1 MENGN
6 GNGGNAAATENGEA
20 TTAPIKVRSSS
31 PVISEGFVGP
41 RQQSTVTPS
50 SSSTSS
56 SSSSPVSEAVSSDSG
71 ASPPS
76 PGSPAV
82 GGAEDED
89 DDDDEDEEE
98 EEDLNA
104 PPSPVRYGVKEE
116 DEEEEDGAEAASL
129 HSMSRYELLQVGD
142 IIMVFFSFADAL
154 SETYTVL
161 SLYSYCTV
169 HVQYS
174 GGFMHRSF
182 CSIETTFSLMH
193 ARPLR
198 LF

>member
-1 MENGN
+1 MENGAN

-41 RQQSTVTPS
+41 RQQSTVAPS
-50 SSSTSS
+50 SSSP

-71 ASPPS
+71 ASAPS

-89 DDDDEDEEE
+89 EDDDEDEEE

-142 IIMVFFSFADAL
+142 IRIV
-154 SETYTVL
+154 
-161 SLYSYCTV
+161 
-169 HVQYS
+169 
-174 GGFMHRSF
+174 
-182 CSIETTFSLMH
+182 
-193 ARPLR
+193 
-198 LF
+198 